1 MIRAFVGL
9 PVPEDVCGTLE
20 GAQVGL
26 KIGKLV
32 PPENFHLTL
41 AFLGEHPEP
50 LIEDMHDGLS
60 GIRAAAIDV
69 EAFGLGMFGDA
80 HPRAMFAD
88 VKPVEPLKV
97 LRKKVRQAAREYGI
111 VLEAQRFH
119 PHITLARFNRG
130 LTPED
135 AAQAGAF
142 VARNNT
148 RARVTFWAESFCL
161 YRSYLGGQGPLYEVL
176 AEYPL
181 SASMAP
187 STMDG

>member
-9 PVPEDVCGTLE
+9 PVPEDVCRTLE

-41 AFLGEHPEP
+41 AFLGEHPET
-50 LIEDMHDGLS
+50 LIEDVHDGLS
-60 GIRAAAIDV
+60 AIRAAAVGV

-80 HPRAMFAD
+80 PPRAIFAD
-88 VKPVEPLKV
+88 VTPVDELKV

-111 VLEAQRFH
+111 ALHAQRFH

-130 LTPED
+130 LTPDD
-135 AAQAGAF
+135 AAEVGAF
-142 VARNNT
+142 VARNSP
-148 RARVTFWAESFCL
+148 RAKVAFRAESFCL
-161 YRSYLGGQGPLYEVL
+161 YRSFLGGEGPIYEVL

-181 SASMAP
+181 SASVVS
-187 STMDG
+187 STVGG